1 MACFMGLYGAFIGL
15 IFGII
20 LLIYSQVLKAVFS
33 QADMGIMS
41 LLGLGGWMALFLA
54 PVIYGIMFF
63 LLGLIFTPL
72 MNLTLKITKGIDLDI
87 EMQEETPAVA
97 ESQRPNLEALQSS

>member
-1 MACFMGLYGAFIGL
+1 MACFMGLLGLFIGL
-15 IFGII
+15 IVGII
-20 LLIYSQVLKAVFS
+20 AFIASMFGGGDVMTSFLSISGGILYLLIVPLVYGVLS
-33 QADMGIMS
+33 
-41 LLGLGGWMALFLA
+41 FLSGF
-54 PVIYGIMFF
+54 IS
-63 LLGLIFTPL
+63 TPL